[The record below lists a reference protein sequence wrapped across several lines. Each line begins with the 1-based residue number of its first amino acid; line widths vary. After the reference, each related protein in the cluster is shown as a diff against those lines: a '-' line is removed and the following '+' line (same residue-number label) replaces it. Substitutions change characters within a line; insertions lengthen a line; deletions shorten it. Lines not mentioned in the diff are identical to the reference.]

1 MNSSTDCGRGVVAP
15 RRRFVTAFF
24 SFEPAGGDIADIED
38 FDLTRKVRVLTFGTN
53 TNSDRTA
60 VSIAY
65 WA

>member
-1 MNSSTDCGRGVVAP
+1 M
-15 RRRFVTAFF
+15 TAFF